1 MNRRDQQDVT
11 RLFLPLFRVTDGY
24 SKDPNY
30 QLECAKSSASLKLI
44 GFRANGG
51 LKVHSIP
58 VIKE

>member
-1 MNRRDQQDVT
+1 MT
-11 RLFLPLFRVTDGY
+11 RPLLPLIRVTDGY

-30 QLECAKSSASLKLI
+30 QLGCVKSSDSLKLM

-51 LKVHSIP
+51 LQVHSIP

>member
-11 RLFLPLFRVTDGY
+11 RPFLPLIRVTDGY

-30 QLECAKSSASLKLI
+30 QLGCVKSSDSLKLM

-51 LKVHSIP
+51 LQVHSIP